1 MEMSK
6 SKFLQKELIS
16 NVSHELRTPV
26 SILKAQLEN
35 LADGIDKPTPALFE
49 QMLETTNQ
57 MSDLINFFLDLSR
70 LQKGKQQLNL
80 ESFLVGDYLEDCVS
94 ELTNLS
100 NAQNIKFIIDVQPQ
114 NLQIV
119 ADRSRLRQI
128 VINLVSNAIKYSV
141 NTDKIVIQA
150 VQNKKNNL
158 IRFIDFGSGI
168 PRKEKKRIFKRFN
181 RGNITQSGGT
191 GLGLAISQ
199 WVASLHKGKIVLLD
213 SAKGSI
219 FELTFPKNL

>member
-6 SKFLQKELIS
+6 AKFLQKELIS

-35 LADGIDKPTPALFE
+35 LADGIDKPTPALFH

-70 LQKGKQQLNL
+70 LQTGKQKLNL
-80 ESFLVGDYLEDCVS
+80 ENFLVGDYLEDCVS
-94 ELTNLS
+94 ELTSLS
-100 NAQNIKFIIDVQPQ
+100 NAQSIKFIIDVKPRD
-114 NLQIV
+114 LKIR
-119 ADRSRLRQI
+119 ADKSRLRQI
-128 VINLVSNAIKYSV
+128 VINLVTNAIKYSV
-141 NTDKIVIQA
+141 NTDKIIIQ
-150 VQNKKNNL
+150 VLQNKKSNL
-158 IRFIDFGSGI
+158 IRFIDFGLGI
-168 PRKEKKRIFKRFN
+168 PHKDGKRIFKRFN
-181 RGNITQSGGT
+181 TGNITQGGGT

-199 WVASLHKGKIVLLD
+199 WVAALHKGKIKLLD

-219 FELTFPKNL
+219 FELVFPKNL